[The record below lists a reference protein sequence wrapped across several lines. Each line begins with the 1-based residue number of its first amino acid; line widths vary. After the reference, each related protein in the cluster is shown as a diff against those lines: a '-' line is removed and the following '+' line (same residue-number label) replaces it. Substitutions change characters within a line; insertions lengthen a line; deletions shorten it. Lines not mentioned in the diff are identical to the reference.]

1 MKYIKNEEQLLSHG
15 HQELR
20 RMAIKIVEHALSKAD
35 PYVAVKKL
43 IKLHNNT
50 LYIGEQKID
59 LDKIG
64 KIYLIGAGK
73 ATFPIALA
81 LEEILSDRIEDGVII
96 CKYGQDGHLKYSRL
110 YHAGHPIPDENGL
123 YATEEVLALARKIEK
138 NDLVFCCITGGSSAL
153 MTYPAEG
160 ISLPDKQLLNKLLLT
175 CGANIIEINSVR
187 KHLSQIKGGR
197 LAKSIHP
204 QAHLINLTVSDVIG
218 DPLDYITCP
227 TVPDTSTFDEVRNT
241 ISKYELWDKLPDSIR
256 NYLKNGNQKNETIKL
271 KDLKDHHI
279 DSYVII
285 SGDTACVGA
294 EEKAKE
300 LRLNTMILS
309 TMFEGESAE
318 LGRTFI
324 SIGKEIFLNQRP
336 LKPPCIII
344 GGGETTIRLGENY
357 GLGGPNQE
365 FTLSS
370 LLYMENME
378 NILILGMDTDGTDGP
393 TEIAGAMVDPRSII
407 EAERQGF
414 SIQKEL
420 KEHSGTEMFK
430 KIGDAIITGPTG
442 TNVNDLKLLIVF

>member
-1 MKYIKNEEQLLSHG
+1 MK
-15 HQELR
+15 
-20 RMAIKIVEHALSKAD
+20 
-35 PYVAVKKL
+35 
-43 IKLHNNT
+43 
-50 LYIGEQKID
+50 
-59 LDKIG
+59 
-64 KIYLIGAGK
+64 
-73 ATFPIALA
+73 
-81 LEEILSDRIEDGVII
+81 
-96 CKYGQDGHLKYSRL
+96 
-110 YHAGHPIPDENGL
+110 
-123 YATEEVLALARKIEK
+123 
-138 NDLVFCCITGGSSAL
+138 
-153 MTYPAEG
+153 
-160 ISLPDKQLLNKLLLT
+160 
-175 CGANIIEINSVR
+175 
-187 KHLSQIKGGR
+187 
-197 LAKSIHP
+197 
-204 QAHLINLTVSDVIG
+204 

-227 TVPDTSTFDEVRNT
+227 TVPDTSTFDDARNA
-241 ISKYELWDKLPDSIR
+241 ISQYELWDKLPDSIR

-271 KDLKDHHI
+271 NDLKDHHI

-357 GLGGPNQE
+357 SLGGPNQE

-393 TEIAGAMVDPRSII
+393 TEIAGAMVDSRSII